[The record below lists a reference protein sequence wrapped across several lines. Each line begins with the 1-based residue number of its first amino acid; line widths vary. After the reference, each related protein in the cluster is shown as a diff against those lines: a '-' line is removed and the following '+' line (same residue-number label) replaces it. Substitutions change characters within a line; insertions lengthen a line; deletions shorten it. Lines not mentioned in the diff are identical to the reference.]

1 MKRLFILLLAT
12 LMFAACLPTPEQEY
26 VINKSDDVVEQ
37 KINATPKPADTSV
50 EVQSNEDASDVP
62 SEPTDAPTEKQVFPD
77 RWDEDA
83 TQLNERVAISVHA
96 DVIQKEDGL
105 YPVYRLKD
113 APLTDDDARE
123 LAAKILEKPVEA
135 YTSEMTKGDYQ
146 RELQRYLDEVAEWQ
160 AWVDAGKPDW
170 GDRDETGYT
179 PEGIEETTSRYMEQI
194 KNAPDTLETKAV
206 SDYSGLHFNSATVY
220 TLESGA
226 KAYVYFYQWGFGVYK
241 NCAYFG
247 QLYREMDYRMDKEY
261 GESNAKFWHEVT
273 MERADAEAILDNELV
288 RLGLSE
294 YSVSSA
300 EKACLLE
307 RFMDESMR
315 YKSSGWSFRL
325 TRNPA
330 GYPVSD
336 FPWEPSQYLNY
347 GSDDGFVANKPVR
360 EEHLTVFI
368 DENGVQSLTFSDR
381 KAVSGLPNA
390 NVELLPFDQVR
401 QIAKNT
407 LSMCMRYDLFGERTV
422 NIEIYSAMLTTY
434 TLRVKDSDEYYEMPC
449 WVLFFDW
456 LFDGDNET
464 LRMHERES
472 AWMQHD
478 ALVLNA
484 VDGSIVH
491 TDYGY

>member
-1 MKRLFILLLAT
+1 
-12 LMFAACLPTPEQEY
+12 
-26 VINKSDDVVEQ
+26 
-37 KINATPKPADTSV
+37 
-50 EVQSNEDASDVP
+50 
-62 SEPTDAPTEKQVFPD
+62 
-77 RWDEDA
+77 
-83 TQLNERVAISVHA
+83 
-96 DVIQKEDGL
+96 
-105 YPVYRLKD
+105 
-113 APLTDDDARE
+113 
-123 LAAKILEKPVEA
+123 
-135 YTSEMTKGDYQ
+135 
-146 RELQRYLDEVAEWQ
+146 
-160 AWVDAGKPDW
+160 
-170 GDRDETGYT
+170 
-179 PEGIEETTSRYMEQI
+179 MEQI

-273 MERADAEAILDNELV
+273 MERADAEAILNNELV

-307 RFMDESMR
+307 RFTDESMR